1 MAVKKETKEIL
12 QRRLES
18 VNNVLGTQLELDYYP
33 QMGGYILESKRD
45 TCHQAY
51 PYIIQAH
58 RMTANEMQAYLI
70 GIYNGV
76 RASRDQ
82 IFKQQVIIDYF

>member
-1 MAVKKETKEIL
+1 MAAKKETQQIL
-12 QRRLES
+12 QRCLES

-33 QMGGYILESKRD
+33 AMGGYLLESKRD
-45 TCHQAY
+45 TAHQAY
-51 PYIIQAH
+51 PYIIQSH

-82 IFKQQVIIDYF
+82 FFGQHVIIDDF